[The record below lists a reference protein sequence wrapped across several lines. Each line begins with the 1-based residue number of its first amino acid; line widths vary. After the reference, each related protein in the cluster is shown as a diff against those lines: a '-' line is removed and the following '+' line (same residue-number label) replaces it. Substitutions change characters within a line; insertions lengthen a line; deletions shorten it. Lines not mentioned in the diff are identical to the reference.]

1 MKKLLFLLAFVI
13 WKGIAIHGIP
23 SSYAKFLMGYHDLGA
38 KLVLLCFFVIL
49 FYRDLLNR
57 LKELKVLSLIKISL
71 LTFVAILLTTVIFNL
86 IVFPGEQSLTFYY
99 PSSQR
104 TVPFLLGAL
113 VVGPLFEEMF
123 YRYTLIYTGRKR
135 WLRIVTTLC
144 SLLLF
149 SRAHIVNANGNIFFL
164 LYPYFIIGFWLTI
177 VYLRNKNPW
186 ESVFAYIAY
195 NSLVVL
201 LAIIG

>member
-23 SSYAKFLMGYHDLGA
+23 SSYAKFLMGYHELGA

-49 FYRDLLNR
+49 FYRDLLDR
-57 LKELKVLSLIKISL
+57 LKELKVLSLIKIGL
-71 LTFVAILLTTVIFNL
+71 LTFVAILLTTVFFNQ
-86 IVFPGEQSLTFYY
+86 IIFPGEQSMTFYY

-104 TVPFLLGAL
+104 TVPLLLGAL

-149 SRAHIVNANGNIFFL
+149 SWAHIVNANGNIFL

-186 ESVFAYIAY
+186 ESVFAHIAY
-195 NSLVVL
+195 NSMVVL